1 MTALRDDRRIE
12 LTVEE
17 FLDWPGDGSGAKF
30 QLIDGS
36 PRAMAPASADHGVIQ
51 LNIGSIIRDHLRKLG
66 SKCRIATEAPVIP
79 AFKSRKNARAP
90 DVAVACSPPSK
101 SRVFDDPILIVEV
114 LSPGNEDET
123 WESIRALAGVRSLLE
138 ILVVNST
145 RVEAELWRRTP
156 GEDWAQE
163 PIAVAGP
170 GSSLRLETVDVEL
183 PMAEVYRMTL
193 LEDEARRA

>member
-30 QLIDGS
+30 QLIDGA
-36 PRAMAPASADHGVIQ
+36 PRAMAPASADHGVIR
-51 LNIGSIIRDHLRKLG
+51 LNIGSIIGTHLMQAG

-156 GEDWAQE
+156 REDWAQE

-170 GSSLRLETVDVEL
+170 GSSLRLETVGVEL